1 MRYKLRLRDKL
12 SLGFLSITIFSLI
25 LSLISSVTLYNS
37 RVNDEVTPRL
47 TDSTR
52 AIKATLTGI
61 QDKSIIYTNFLGDL
75 PEIVR
80 FLEEKSPPE
89 AVVGELIKIGGKT
102 DLDILQITDGDG
114 RVLGRMENTSFYDD
128 NKGNDLLVKS
138 AINGQKSSTIYDIDK
153 KLSVVAV
160 SPIKS
165 GGKVIGTLTA
175 GYYLNNRFLLN
186 IQSSLNEEII
196 VYHNNTLSATTIP
209 NLKLGTLTD
218 EELTKNLG
226 KISPENPI
234 AIGIMD
240 LDGKRYMAS
249 ITSLTSLSKEIG
261 YLVSATSL
269 EPIILANTN
278 TLYSLFI
285 IFVFTII
292 LALSLSIYLSEQIVK
307 PIKII
312 QKGAD
317 IIGSGNLSYKL
328 DIQSG
333 DEVEK
338 VAESFNSMAKKL
350 EEAFQSTQEKVRQLE
365 GQKNR
370 LDLSARLLLRRD
382 LDLREINEELER
394 EKWSITAEKNKL
406 GLILSGIADG
416 VIALDLERKIII
428 FSQGTEKLTGIRAK
442 DVLGKHIDKVIKI
455 FRPLDQQV
463 DVSEFCPIKN
473 GGLASDEVLFQE
485 QHLSIKVSTNNK
497 EFYAN
502 VMSATIKE
510 SKIISLGCILTFHDV
525 TYEHE
530 LEQMK
535 VDFVSMAAHELRT
548 PLTSIT
554 GYLYFLQEELTP
566 TLTPEQKTYL
576 ERVVIS
582 SKQLQTLIDNLLDVS
597 KIEKGSLTLEIKKEC
612 WEDLLTE
619 VVTNFKDYAA
629 QKEIKLALNLPKQK
643 LPYVLVDKFRISEV
657 LANLLSNAVNFTS
670 RGGKV
675 SIKAGYKKGEVIT
688 EIEDTGTG
696 IPEEALPKL
705 FTKFYRVS
713 GILSEGSKGT
723 GLGLFISKA
732 VVELHKGKIWVKSE
746 FGKGSTFSFSLP
758 I

>member
-218 EELTKNLG
+218 EELTRNLG

-234 AIGIMD
+234 AIGRMD
-240 LDGKRYMAS
+240 LGGKRYVAS
-249 ITSLTSLSKEIG
+249 ITSLTSFSKEIG

-269 EPIILANTN
+269 EPIIFANTN

-307 PIKII
+307 PIKLI

-350 EEAFQSTQEKVRQLE
+350 GDAFQATQEKVYQLE

-394 EKWSITAEKNKL
+394 EKWSITAERNKL

-473 GGLASDEVLFQE
+473 RKLSRDEVIFQE

-525 TYEHE
+525 TAEHE

-597 KIEKGSLTLEIKKEC
+597 KIEKGSLTLELKKDC

-619 VVTNFKDYAA
+619 VVASFKDYAA

-643 LPYVLVDKFRISEV
+643 LPYVWIDKFRISEV
-657 LANLLSNAVNFTS
+657 LTNLLSNAVNFTS
-670 RGGKV
+670 RGGAV
-675 SIKAGYKKGEVIT
+675 SITASYKKGEVVT